1 MDFDDLASLRLR
13 VRRRGTKC
21 RLTEESRKQD
31 ANRFDELHASLCR
44 NGVDAVGAVAY
55 LSMLSRPAGLNPTG
69 AEAD

>member
-1 MDFDDLASLRLR
+1 MQTHGGKQKAGEA
-13 VRRRGTKC
+13 RRRVVHELWP
-21 RLTEESRKQD
+21 RD